1 MSEEEWNI
9 LKGKY
14 GKLLYHI
21 AHRIGGDN
29 ITNSIED
36 SYQDLCIA
44 CMDAVNAYRKNVA
57 MKFEDFVDT
66 TGFDKY
72 LKTVLWNCK
81 NNKGSTITKKKV
93 LQNKVTLEEEL
104 IDAEMCH
111 LDTSSIMF
119 DDTYLNTECRD
130 IVEAIHQN
138 PKLIK
143 PNGSINLNALSKELG
158 QDKGKVKLY
167 ITQLET
173 DLSEYWEN

>member
-36 SYQDLCIA
+36 SYQDLSIA
-44 CMDAVNAYRKNVA
+44 CMDAVNAYRKKVA
-57 MKFEDFVDT
+57 MKFDDFVDT
-66 TGFDKY
+66 SGFDKY

-81 NNKGSTITKKKV
+81 NNKGSTIT
-93 LQNKVTLEEEL
+93 
-104 IDAEMCH
+104 EMFH

-119 DDTYLNTECRD
+119 DDTYLNDECRD

-158 QDKGKVKLY
+158 EDKGKVKLY